1 MNISLSWLKQYIDF
15 QLTPE
20 GLADALTSIGLE
32 TGSVERVESIRGGL
46 RGIVV
51 GKVLT
56 CEPHPNSDHLHIT
69 TVDLGDGTPT
79 QIVCGA
85 PNVAAGQTVVVA
97 TVGTTLYDGD
107 KEFAIKK
114 SKIRGV
120 ESFGMICAEDE
131 IGVGQSHDG
140 IIVLPDNVHAGTPAA
155 EYYNLTDDY
164 VLEVDLTPNRID
176 AASHYGVARDLAA
189 WLACHATPSALKRPS
204 VEAFTADRQDG
215 ATDVQVDN
223 TAACPRY
230 TGVTIRGVKV
240 QESPKWL
247 KDKLNAIG
255 QRPINNIVD
264 ITNYILHGI
273 GQPLH
278 CFDLEKVKG
287 GRIVVRNCPEGTPF
301 VTLDGIERK
310 LSEADLMICD
320 AEKPMC
326 IAGVFGG
333 IDSGV
338 TDSTT
343 SIFLESAY
351 FNPTSIRKSA
361 RRHGLSTDA
370 SFRYERGLDPNAC
383 IYALKL
389 AAIMIKEIAGGEI
402 CGEIVDIY
410 PQEVKPFPVT
420 LSYAGLDTLVGKH
433 IPSETVDSIL
443 RSLEIDILRHNADG
457 TADLLVPTYRVDVT
471 RPCDVI
477 EDVLRIYG
485 YNNVEFPGSLHA
497 SLSFKTLTDNTE
509 DIRRT
514 IAGQLTAAGFNEIL
528 NNSLTAAR
536 YYTGLTTYPEEN
548 CVRLLNPLS
557 NDLNAMRQSLIFGG
571 LESLGHNINRKKAD
585 LMFYETGNVYFF
597 NPAVQPDTDK
607 PLAHYSEASR
617 LALWIT
623 GKTRTGNWARPAEE
637 ATVYDLRAH
646 VDNILARLGISTREI
661 AITPEA
667 PTDIFSAG
675 LTLATRSGKAL
686 GHLGIVADP
695 LLKAADIKQPVY
707 FAELDLMALVK
718 LAMGRKVTYS
728 PLPKTMTVERDL
740 ALLLDSSATFGQVKD
755 VVCGSERRLLRDV
768 TLFDVYE
775 GKNLPAGKKSYAISI
790 SLRDDEKTLQDKAIE
805 QVMKRIIDN
814 LKSKLGAELR

>member
-1 MNISLSWLKQYIDF
+1 M
-15 QLTPE
+15 
-20 GLADALTSIGLE
+20 
-32 TGSVERVESIRGGL
+32 
-46 RGIVV
+46 
-51 GKVLT
+51 
-56 CEPHPNSDHLHIT
+56 
-69 TVDLGDGTPT
+69 
-79 QIVCGA
+79 
-85 PNVAAGQTVVVA
+85 
-97 TVGTTLYDGD
+97 
-107 KEFAIKK
+107 
-114 SKIRGV
+114 
-120 ESFGMICAEDE
+120 
-131 IGVGQSHDG
+131 
-140 IIVLPDNVHAGTPAA
+140 
-155 EYYNLTDDY
+155 
-164 VLEVDLTPNRID
+164 
-176 AASHYGVARDLAA
+176 
-189 WLACHATPSALKRPS
+189 
-204 VEAFTADRQDG
+204 
-215 ATDVQVDN
+215 
-223 TAACPRY
+223 
-230 TGVTIRGVKV
+230 
-240 QESPKWL
+240 
-247 KDKLNAIG
+247 
-255 QRPINNIVD
+255 
-264 ITNYILHGI
+264 
-273 GQPLH
+273 
-278 CFDLEKVKG
+278 
-287 GRIVVRNCPEGTPF
+287 
-301 VTLDGIERK
+301 
-310 LSEADLMICD
+310 
-320 AEKPMC
+320 
-326 IAGVFGG
+326 
-333 IDSGV
+333 
-338 TDSTT
+338 
-343 SIFLESAY
+343 
-351 FNPTSIRKSA
+351 
-361 RRHGLSTDA
+361 RRH
-370 SFRYERGLDPNAC
+370 RGHLPPGSET
-383 IYALKL
+383 L
-389 AAIMIKEIAGGEI
+389 
-402 CGEIVDIY
+402 
-410 PQEVKPFPVT
+410 PRH
-420 LSYAGLDTLVGKH
+420 LSYAGIDNLVGKH
-433 IPSETVDSIL
+433 IPSDTVDSIL

-597 NPAVQPDTDK
+597 NPAIQPDADK
-607 PLAHYSEASR
+607 PLAPYSEASR

-740 ALLLDSSATFGQVKD
+740 ALLLDSSVTFGQVKD